1 MKKNLWIAIYLL
13 TVFALYG
20 CSIEVEQ
27 PSVATPLPTVASN
40 PGTLPPV
47 EASPQTNV
55 VTTTQIPV
63 TWGDLKLT
71 GRLVYINGTMTGDAF
86 SLQIQV
92 LDLVT
97 GEVTTIFEAPKYSWI
112 YYVTVSPDARQL
124 VMSYS
129 PPPGDQP
136 VDQDLYSMPIDGSQA
151 PQLLFTPPTKEDD
164 YVEVEWSPDGKYVYF
179 THVNFQIPPE
189 PGQIY
194 PLYEIYRMT
203 LPDGE
208 PEKVAEKAYWPRLS
222 PDSSQITYISVDLFA
237 RDNKLFV
244 ADADGN
250 HAHEVVLKGP
260 QVPDIQDAPIFA
272 PDGQSILF
280 SAPVPAQAYQPNW
293 FDKLTG
299 VIVAKAHSN
308 VASDWWSVPV
318 AGGEITQLTNI
329 QTAGLFASFAP
340 DGQHLA
346 SYSLSGIFVMKPD
359 GTELTMLTQ
368 NPQAVPGTVTWIP

>member
-13 TVFALYG
+13 TVIALYG

-27 PSVATPLPTVASN
+27 PSVATPLPTITSN
-40 PGTLPPV
+40 PGILPSV

-112 YYVTVSPDARQL
+112 YYITVSPDARQL

-179 THVNFQIPPE
+179 TYVNFQIPPE

-260 QVPDIQDAPIFA
+260 QIPDIQDAPIFA

>member
-13 TVFALYG
+13 TVIALYG

-27 PSVATPLPTVASN
+27 PSVATPLPTITSN
-40 PGTLPPV
+40 PGILPSV

-112 YYVTVSPDARQL
+112 YYITVSPDARQL

-179 THVNFQIPPE
+179 TYVNFQIPPE

-260 QVPDIQDAPIFA
+260 QIPDIQDAPIFA

-280 SAPVPAQAYQPNW
+280 SAPVPAQAYQPKW

-318 AGGEITQLTNI
+318 AGGEIAQLTNI